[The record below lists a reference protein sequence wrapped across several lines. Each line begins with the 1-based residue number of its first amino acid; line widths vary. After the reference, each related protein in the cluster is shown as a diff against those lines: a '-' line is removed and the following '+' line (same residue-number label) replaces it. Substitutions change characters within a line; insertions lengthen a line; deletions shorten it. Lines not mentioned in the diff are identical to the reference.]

1 MHITHN
7 DSHFVEW
14 ENVIFPVSQGE
25 SQLKREH
32 ALSQGQRETM
42 MEKKSSPDFPFYSS
56 WRFSVRSSIS
66 HPVSLY

>member
-14 ENVIFPVSQGE
+14 ENVIVPVSQGE

-32 ALSQGQRETM
+32 ALSQGHRE
-42 MEKKSSPDFPFYSS
+42 
-56 WRFSVRSSIS
+56 RQ
-66 HPVSLY
+66 